1 MNERLNERASE
12 RGHGVRIAY
21 LDCFSGISGD
31 MFVAAFLDAGVKLDE
46 LRGLLQRL
54 PVAGW
59 NIRTESTKR
68 GSLAATRFVVETD
81 EGGRPDRGAPH
92 GQPDTGHAHGGERRL
107 SDVLDI
113 IEKSSLPASV
123 KDLSARVFSE
133 LAGAEAQ
140 VHGVKP
146 GEVHFHEVGA
156 LDSVIDIVGAA
167 CCLHLSGVKKLYA
180 STLSVG
186 KGRIAS
192 RHGTLPLPAPAAAR
206 LLIGKNVRV
215 LDVEA
220 ELVTPTGAALVSAL
234 ASQEAMPSPFRLES
248 VGHGAGTNEL
258 QALPNLLRVFIGTR
272 EPAPAELGWV
282 DVIETTIDDMNPQ
295 IYSFLQERLFQMGAL
310 EVFLT
315 SVQMKKGRPGSL
327 LTVLSEPGHAGRLAD
342 EIFGQTTT
350 LGLRVSTQQRM
361 ELARSVEEVGT
372 RFGMIRMK
380 VPAGYPDRASPE
392 YEDCAR
398 AAREA
403 GVPVAAVLDAA
414 RAAWRDSGPH
424 DGGSRG
430 RARME

>member
-1 MNERLNERASE
+1 MSK
-12 RGHGVRIAY
+12 RGNGVRIAY

-46 LRGLLQRL
+46 LRELLECL

-59 NIRTESTKR
+59 KVRTESVKR
-68 GSLAATRFVVETD
+68 GSLAATRFVVETE
-81 EGGRPDRGAPH
+81 EGSRPQGGPEGDHR
-92 GQPDTGHAHGGERRL
+92 HAGERHL
-107 SDVLDI
+107 SEVLDI
-113 IEKSSLPASV
+113 IHKSSLPVTV
-123 KDLSARVFSE
+123 KETSARVFSE
-133 LAGAEAQ
+133 LAGAEAL
-140 VHGVKP
+140 VHGVGP

-167 CCLHLSGVKKLYA
+167 CCLHLSGIEKLYA

-206 LLIGKNVRV
+206 LLTGKNLRV

-234 ASQEAMPSPFRLES
+234 ASQEALPCPFRLDS

-258 QALPNLLRVFIGTR
+258 AALPNLLRVFIGTR
-272 EPAPAELGWV
+272 EPAPAQLGWV

-295 IYSFLQERLFQMGAL
+295 IYSFLEERLFQMGAL

-315 SVQMKKGRPGSL
+315 PVQMKKGRPGAL
-327 LTVLSEPGHAGRLAD
+327 LTVLSEPGLAGKFAE

-361 ELARSVEEVGT
+361 ELARSVEEVET
-372 RFGMIRMK
+372 PFGRVRMK
-380 VPAGYPDRASPE
+380 VPAGFPDRASPE

-414 RAAWRDSGPH
+414 RAAWRG
-424 DGGSRG
+424 RG
-430 RARME
+430 

>member
-1 MNERLNERASE
+1 MSK
-12 RGHGVRIAY
+12 RGNGVRIAY

-46 LRGLLQRL
+46 LRELLECL

-59 NIRTESTKR
+59 KVRTESVKR

-81 EGGRPDRGAPH
+81 EGGRPH
-92 GQPDTGHAHGGERRL
+92 GEPEGGHLHAGERHL
-107 SDVLDI
+107 SEVLDI
-113 IEKSSLPASV
+113 IHKSSLPATV
-123 KDLSARVFSE
+123 KEASAKVFTE
-133 LAGAEAQ
+133 LAGAEAL
-140 VHGVKP
+140 VHGVGP

-167 CCLHLSGVKKLYA
+167 CCLHLSGIEKLYA

-206 LLIGKNVRV
+206 LLTGKNLRV

-234 ASQEAMPSPFRLES
+234 ASQEALPSPFKLDS

-258 QALPNLLRVFIGTR
+258 AALPNLLRVFIGTR
-272 EPAPAELGWV
+272 EPAPAQLGWV

-315 SVQMKKGRPGSL
+315 PVQMKKGRPGAL
-327 LTVLSEPGHAGRLAD
+327 LTVLSEPGLAGKLAE

-361 ELARSVEEVGT
+361 ELARSVEEVET
-372 RFGMIRMK
+372 PFGRVRMK
-380 VPAGYPDRASPE
+380 VPAGFPDRASPE

-414 RAAWRDSGPH
+414 RAAWRG
-424 DGGSRG
+424 RG
-430 RARME
+430 

>member
-1 MNERLNERASE
+1 MNEHKSERA
-12 RGHGVRIAY
+12 RGVRIGY
-21 LDCFSGISGD
+21 LDCFSGVSGD

-46 LRGLLQRL
+46 LCELLRRL

-59 NIRTESTKR
+59 KVRAESVKR
-68 GSLAATRFVVETD
+68 GSLAATRFIVETED
-81 EGGRPDRGAPH
+81 A
-92 GQPDTGHAHGGERRL
+92 GHAHAGERRL

-113 IEKSSLPASV
+113 IDKSALPVSV
-123 KDLSARVFSE
+123 KDSSSRVFSE
-133 LAGAEAQ
+133 LAGAEAH

-167 CCLHLSGVKKLYA
+167 CCLHLSGVEKLYA

-206 LLIGKNVRV
+206 LLTGKNVRV

-234 ASQEAMPSPFRLES
+234 ASQEALPSPFRLES

-258 QALPNLLRVFIGTR
+258 RALPNLLRVFIGTR
-272 EPAPAELGWV
+272 ESAPAELGWV

-315 SVQMKKGRPGSL
+315 PVQMKKGRPGSL
-327 LTVLSEPGHAGRLAD
+327 LTVLLEPGHAARLAE

-361 ELARSVEEVGT
+361 ELARSVEEVAT
-372 RFGMIRMK
+372 RFGRIRMK
-380 VPAGYPDRASPE
+380 VPAGFPDRSSPE

-398 AAREA
+398 AAREN
-403 GVPVAAVLDAA
+403 GVPVAVVLDAA
-414 RAAWRDSGPH
+414 RAAWRE
-424 DGGSRG
+424 
-430 RARME
+430 RAAAIRPKRDDE

>member
-1 MNERLNERASE
+1 VSERKNERE
-12 RGHGVRIAY
+12 HGVKIAY

-31 MFVAAFLDAGVKLDE
+31 MFVAAFLDAGVRLDE
-46 LRGLLQRL
+46 LSELLRRL
-54 PVAGW
+54 PLTGW
-59 NIRTESTKR
+59 AVRAESTKR

-81 EGGRPDRGAPH
+81 EA
-92 GQPDTGHAHGGERRL
+92 GHAHAGERRL
-107 SDVLDI
+107 SEVLDVI
-113 IEKSSLPASV
+113 QKSTLPVPV
-123 KDLSARVFSE
+123 KDTSSRVFSE
-133 LAGAEAQ
+133 LARAEAH

-156 LDSVIDIVGAA
+156 VDSVIDIVGAA
-167 CCLHLSGVKKLYA
+167 CCLHLSGVEKLYA
-180 STLSVG
+180 SVLSVG

-206 LLIGKNVRV
+206 LLAGKNVRV

-248 VGHGAGTNEL
+248 VGHGAGASEL
-258 QALPNLLRVFIGTR
+258 KELPNVLRVFIGTR
-272 EPAPAELGWV
+272 EPAPAEMGWV

-315 SVQMKKGRPGSL
+315 PVQMKKGRPGSL
-327 LTVLSEPGHAGRLAD
+327 LTVLSEPGRAARLAE

-350 LGLRVSTQQRM
+350 LGLRVSMQQRM
-361 ELARSVEEVGT
+361 ELSRTVEEVETKFGT
-372 RFGMIRMK
+372 IRVK
-380 VPAGYPDRASPE
+380 VPAGFPDRASPE

-398 AAREA
+398 AAREG

-414 RAAWRDSGPH
+414 RAAWRERAPE
-424 DGGSRG
+424 RG
-430 RARME
+430 RG